1 MCAKQLTTLATMLIY
16 RFSNFTQTRQVN
28 VKYTWCTST
37 TPCKLPNS
45 MQGSY
50 INNCSPVP
58 MAKSRKEIQ
67 YTLHDHADL
76 SFHCHFQWMLLKI
89 DNSPKSGLV
98 PPSTHRDRPGGRGDV
113 YSDYHLTNP
122 CRQQPARRFVT
133 VLPSL
138 CLAVLQTEPGDDRR
152 APPPKGVSKLS
163 GGASP
168 VFILP

>member
-1 MCAKQLTTLATMLIY
+1 MCKIAYHTRNNVNLSLFKFHTNPTGKRKIYVVYKHDSVQAAQFHAGKLHKQL
-16 RFSNFTQTRQVN
+16 F
-28 VKYTWCTST
+28 
-37 TPCKLPNS
+37 
-45 MQGSY
+45 
-50 INNCSPVP
+50 P
-58 MAKSRKEIQ
+58 MARSRKEIQ

-138 CLAVLQTEPGDDRR
+138 CLAVL
-152 APPPKGVSKLS
+152 
-163 GGASP
+163 
-168 VFILP
+168 